1 MEPCRD
7 AVTTLKQALAIAMQ
21 VYRATDGKPV
31 ELAKQWG
38 PQERALLIFTRS
50 LGCPFCQELAVQL
63 RRDVMPQLA
72 TLRVNVLM
80 VSIGELFLVVRA
92 VYRYRYSTV
101 LDLAFSSF
109 PRMKCVAVGVGDC
122 HPPQRSTLNPMHGH
136 MGAGR
141 GPGQLPEDSGSSGAP
156 CAGSWSVFPCC

>member
-122 HPPQRSTLNPMHGH
+122 HTPQQS
-136 MGAGR
+136 
-141 GPGQLPEDSGSSGAP
+141 
-156 CAGSWSVFPCC
+156 

>member
-80 VSIGELFLVVRA
+80 VSIGELSLVVRT
-92 VYRYRYSTV
+92 VRILLYTRTGTVQYCMYCMVVPYFPIKYR
-101 LDLAFSSF
+101 
-109 PRMKCVAVGVGDC
+109 
-122 HPPQRSTLNPMHGH
+122 
-136 MGAGR
+136 
-141 GPGQLPEDSGSSGAP
+141 
-156 CAGSWSVFPCC
+156 

>member
-1 MEPCRD
+1 
-7 AVTTLKQALAIAMQ
+7 MQ

-80 VSIGELFLVVRA
+80 VSIGELSLVVRT
-92 VYRYRYSTV
+92 VRILLYTRTGTVQYCMYCMVVPYFPIKYR
-101 LDLAFSSF
+101 
-109 PRMKCVAVGVGDC
+109 
-122 HPPQRSTLNPMHGH
+122 
-136 MGAGR
+136 
-141 GPGQLPEDSGSSGAP
+141 
-156 CAGSWSVFPCC
+156 